1 MAEKNKERKDKAL
14 RDVLMLKEAFDSIP
28 KGSKIIWKQL
38 YKDTNL
44 PRRTIDKYL
53 RVRKEGSPEL
63 IQGVHNGD
71 INLSSANFFLRT
83 FGEKERDILIADL
96 GIKGV
101 ADKCIEL
108 EGGVRGRGEGNKI
121 NYIVPKDRFSIPL
134 DKDESKLIS
143 EVYGKDTCMMPN
155 SLDLYCQDCKW
166 TFKIQLPAPKPV
178 IHCPYCLKPNIVNTP
193 PTWHHRYESAK
204 AIKRQQ
210 EEQL

>member
-83 FGEKERDILIADL
+83 YGEKEMR
-96 GIKGV
+96 
-101 ADKCIEL
+101 
-108 EGGVRGRGEGNKI
+108 
-121 NYIVPKDRFSIPL
+121 
-134 DKDESKLIS
+134 
-143 EVYGKDTCMMPN
+143 
-155 SLDLYCQDCKW
+155 
-166 TFKIQLPAPKPV
+166 
-178 IHCPYCLKPNIVNTP
+178 
-193 PTWHHRYESAK
+193 
-204 AIKRQQ
+204 
-210 EEQL
+210 